1 MEMRKVLALEL
12 DRLME
17 TNDKI
22 VLVEA
27 DLAKANGTWALREKY
42 PDRVFEAGIA
52 EQNMVA
58 MAAGLASYGYV
69 PICGSFT
76 AFTTRRACDQIAIS
90 VAYAGMNVKLLGTDE
105 GIAAELN
112 GGTHMSVE
120 DIAVMRSIPNLMI
133 YSPSDTVEFAMAIPQ
148 LIAYQGPVYIRM
160 QRKEQ
165 PIFHNEN
172 EPFDLFKADL
182 RKEGTDVTIM
192 TMGGIMPAE
201 ALKAVEQL
209 AEQGVSAEYIN
220 VHTIKPLDEQTL
232 LESIKKTGCVVT
244 CDNHNVIG
252 GLGSAVAELAA
263 KQYPVPI
270 EMIGIQD
277 HFGEVGF
284 LPYLKDKFH
293 MTAKDIV
300 CAALKVVERKQSKE

>member
-1 MEMRKVLALEL
+1 MEMRMVQAQEL
-12 DRLME
+12 DRLMAE
-17 TNDKI
+17 NEKI

-27 DLAKANGTWALREKY
+27 DLAKANGTWDLRNKY

-58 MAAGLASYGYV
+58 MAAGLASYGFIPV
-69 PICGSFT
+69 CGSFT

-120 DIAVMRSIPNLMI
+120 DVAVMRSIPNLLI
-133 YSPSDTVEFAMAIPQ
+133 YSPADTVEFAKAIPQ
-148 LIAYQGPVYIRM
+148 ILAYEGPVYIRM

-165 PIFHNEN
+165 PVFHDETYA
-172 EPFDLFKADL
+172 FDLFSADVC
-182 RKEGTDVTIM
+182 KEGKDVTIM

-201 ALKAVEQL
+201 ALRAVAL
-209 AEQGVSAEYIN
+209 LKEQGIEAEYIN

-232 LESIKKTGCVVT
+232 LSSMKKTGCVVT

-263 KQYPVPI
+263 KQYPLPI
-270 EMIGIQD
+270 EMVGIQD

-284 LPYLKDKFH
+284 LPYLKEKFH
-293 MTAKDIV
+293 MRAEDI
-300 CAALKVVERKQSKE
+300 AAAAERVLARK

>member
-1 MEMRKVLALEL
+1 MEMRKVLAQEL
-12 DRLME
+12 DHLME
-17 TNDKI
+17 VNNKI

-58 MAAGLASYGYV
+58 MAAGLASYGYIPV
-69 PICGSFT
+69 CGSFT

-120 DIAVMRSIPNLMI
+120 DIAVMRSIPNLVI
-133 YSPSDTVEFAMAIPQ
+133 YSPSDTVEFAKAIPQ
-148 LIAYQGPVYIRM
+148 LIAYEGPVYIRM

-165 PIFHNEN
+165 PVLHDEK
-172 EPFDLFKADL
+172 EAFDLFKADL
-182 RKEGTDVTIM
+182 RREGTDVTIM
-192 TMGGIMPAE
+192 SMGGIMPAE
-201 ALKAVEQL
+201 VLKAVELL
-209 AEQGVSAEYIN
+209 AERGISAEYIN

-232 LESIKKTGCVVT
+232 LASMRKTGCVVT

-263 KQYPVPI
+263 KCHSVPI
-270 EMIGIQD
+270 EMVGIQD

-284 LPYLKDKFH
+284 LPYLKEKFH
-293 MTAKDIV
+293 MTATDIV
-300 CAALKVVERKQSKE
+300 SAAQKAVARK